1 MDKLYTKELFKK
13 CKVVLSIL
21 ESYRRKCIIYV
32 YKNTQ
37 YTVDKTAKM
46 KIKNKFGI
54 GRNIGYTGKLNTI
67 FIMQKNSKLNI
78 DGKFYLY
85 TGSKIVVHEN
95 ATLNIGDG
103 SFVNVDSKIYCKK
116 NITIGNNVFIGENV
130 IIRDTDEHCI
140 DNKTSSIPIT
150 IGNSV
155 WIGMRCTILKGVT
168 IGNNVVIGAGSVV
181 TKNIPDNCLVAGNP
195 AKIIRN
201 NITWK

>member
-54 GRNIGYTGKLNTI
+54 GRNIEYTGKLNTI

-85 TGSKIVVHEN
+85 TGSKIVVME
-95 ATLNIGDG
+95 A
-103 SFVNVDSKIYCKK
+103 S
-116 NITIGNNVFIGENV
+116 
-130 IIRDTDEHCI
+130 
-140 DNKTSSIPIT
+140 
-150 IGNSV
+150 
-155 WIGMRCTILKGVT
+155 
-168 IGNNVVIGAGSVV
+168 
-181 TKNIPDNCLVAGNP
+181 
-195 AKIIRN
+195 
-201 NITWK
+201 